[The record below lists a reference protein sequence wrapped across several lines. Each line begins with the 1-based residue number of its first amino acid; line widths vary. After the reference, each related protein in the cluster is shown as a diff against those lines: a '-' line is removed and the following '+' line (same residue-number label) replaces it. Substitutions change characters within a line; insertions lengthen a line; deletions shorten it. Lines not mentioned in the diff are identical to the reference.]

1 MSLMDT
7 IIYTNGIQP
16 SLHMV
21 TMEVL

>member
-7 IIYTNGIQP
+7 IIYTKGIRP
-16 SLHMV
+16 SLLMV